1 MDGGRPGEN
10 GSKTPSPFTRK
21 EALRY
26 WLVWAAVIAALAY
39 GIHRYF
45 EYRNA
50 ELDKRIERL
59 GN

>member
-1 MDGGRPGEN
+1 MTGRPKQSEF
-10 GSKTPSPFTRK
+10 KAPRLFTIK
-21 EALRY
+21 ETLRY
-26 WLVWAAVIAALAY
+26 WLVWVALIAAIVY

-59 GN
+59 SQ